1 MSQTETV
8 ANYLELP
15 WTYTVETSQR
25 AESTVFVI
33 RVNELPE
40 VCADALSLE
49 AAMDSLRPVLVRELE
64 RRIAV
69 GASIPEPLALEQ
81 CKGKVAYRTTPERH
95 YKLAKE
101 ARRRSMSLS
110 RLIDYC
116 IDEKL

>member
-1 MSQTETV
+1 MSQKETV
-8 ANYLELP
+8 ASYLELP
-15 WTYTVETSQR
+15 WTYTVETAQR
-25 AESTVFVI
+25 AESTVFVM

-49 AAMDSLRPVLVRELE
+49 GAMTSLRPVFVRELE
-64 RRIAV
+64 RRLAV
-69 GASIPEPLALEQ
+69 GESIPEPLALEQ

-101 ARRRSMSLS
+101 AKKRGMSLS

-116 IDEKL
+116 IDGKL